1 MAISTHRVT
10 INPQDL
16 GTWSRVDVINQLEDA
31 FTWLDWHGPAE
42 SGLVC
47 GIASFTGGGTLS
59 GDTNLYY
66 YEDVRP
72 ISTSGIGSGASFFVA
87 RREDVGYVTL
97 NRPGTNYV
105 PGDTVTLSA
114 EDIGGSA
121 NGATDIEVRVVIAGE
136 VTGGLGYGITVT
148 GTYDTEGTDR
158 NGFVT
163 GSNATITIR
172 EGDTLTFE
180 NRSGRGLNIISSGAH
195 FTEDF
200 RGYYESI
207 VDTYYEGLVFNVIG
221 NRNTSSS
228 GDITRW
234 TPLPGQRG
242 TYYVTDDWSSYGSFN
257 PTIVV
262 EPAPSGITTN
272 TYGSSGFYSK
282 DVADTS
288 EPWGVLKQTINASKT
303 YGSTYRVFGFNG
315 DNTNLY
321 LWSGSSFF
329 PDKFRSSDTTSWR
342 YPTGHGFEKRFGG
355 LANADISY
363 ANIRDQSSNQGYSS
377 PVYMDRFDNIHVDNG
392 TDKLNIGGTT
402 SRQLDLN
409 IFRSS
414 IDPNFAVLSFNIPT
428 AAASKLRDR
437 ATFFLH
443 NFETS
448 VWDLDEVFLSG
459 YTEIFP
465 SSNDNEPYL
474 VFRNFLTGTG
484 LENSNY
490 LKYFPP
496 KRCAEFG
503 YVMIQAND
511 DEPGDEYFPCFDDTY
526 YRSNTLDTYYKD
538 PYTGSVRA
546 YYRDSSRDSRAK
558 TYPNTSDTFD
568 NVNRLSSDLDF
579 NAVIKGIPL
588 SAKLIPVPYYL
599 PDDFVLIDFYYNV
612 PGVNIQQG
620 DTITISGSEQYTVIQ
635 GSYNQSGSTKGI
647 LFCGRSV

>member
-10 INPQDL
+10 INAQDL
-16 GTWSRVDVINQLEDA
+16 GSWSGVDVINQLEDA
-31 FTWLDWHGPAE
+31 FIWLDWHGDAE
-42 SGLVC
+42 SGLIC
-47 GIASFTGGGTLS
+47 GITSFSGGGTLS
-59 GDTNLYY
+59 GDSNIYY

-72 ISTSGIGSGASFFVA
+72 ISTSGIGSGASFRVG
-87 RREDVGYVTL
+87 REEDVGYVTL
-97 NRPGTNYV
+97 NRPGTNYA

-121 NGATDIEVRVVIAGE
+121 NGATDIEVTVVIAGE
-136 VTGGLGYGITVT
+136 ISGGLGYGITVT
-148 GTYDTEGTDR
+148 GNYDTEGTDR

-180 NRSGRGLNIISSGAH
+180 NRSGRGLGIIQSGAH
-195 FTEDF
+195 FDENF
-200 RGYYESI
+200 R
-207 VDTYYEGLVFNVIG
+207 TYYAVVEPYFEGLVFNVI
-221 NRNTSSS
+221 NQRNTSSS

-242 TYYVTDDWSSYGSFN
+242 EYTVNDDWSSYGSFN

-262 EPAPSGITTN
+262 DPAPSGITIN
-272 TYGSSGFYSK
+272 SYGGSSGFYSK
-282 DVADTS
+282 DVTDTS

-303 YGSTYRVFGFNG
+303 YGSTYRIFGFN
-315 DNTNLY
+315 DTNTYLS

-329 PDKFRSSDTTSWR
+329 PDKFRSSDSNSYR
-342 YPTGHGFEKRFGG
+342 YGTGHGYGKRLGG
-355 LANADISY
+355 NPNADISY
-363 ANIRDQSSNQGYSS
+363 ANIRDQHSS
-377 PVYMDRFDNIHVDNG
+377 PVYMDRMAEIHPDNG
-392 TDKLNIGGTT
+392 SDKLNIGGVTG
-402 SRQLDLN
+402 RQLDLN
-409 IFRSS
+409 LFRSS

-437 ATFFLH
+437 TKATFFLH
-443 NFETS
+443 NYETS
-448 VWDLDEVFLSG
+448 VWDLDNVFLSG

-465 SSNDNEPYL
+465 TTDDNEPVL
-474 VFRNFLTGTG
+474 TFRNFLVGTAK
-484 LENSNY
+484 EWSSQY
-490 LKYFPP
+490 KSYPA
-496 KRCAEFG
+496 KKSAEFG
-503 YVMIQAND
+503 YAYVLTGGSA
-511 DEPGDEYFPCFDDTY
+511 PGSQTYSCFDDTY
-526 YRSNTLDTYYKD
+526 YRSNTLDTYRVAATD
-538 PYTGSVRA
+538 ISVRA

-558 TYPNTSDTFD
+558 TYQSNSSTYD
-568 NVNRLSSDLDF
+568 NIGRLSSDLDF

-588 SAKLIPVPYYL
+588 SAKFMPVPYYI

-620 DTITISGSEQYTVIQ
+620 DTITIGGSEQYTVIQ

>member
-1 MAISTHRVT
+1 MSISTHRVT

-59 GDTNLYY
+59 GDTNTYY

-72 ISTSGIGSGASFFVA
+72 IATSGIGSGASFFVA
-87 RREDVGYVTL
+87 RRTDVAYVTL
-97 NRPGTNYV
+97 NRPGTNYA

-114 EDIGGSA
+114 EDIGGSV
-121 NGATDIEVRVVIAGE
+121 NGATNIEARVVIASE
-136 VTGGLGYGITVT
+136 TAGGLGYGITVT

-172 EGDTLTFE
+172 EGDTLTLE
-180 NRSGRGLNIISSGAH
+180 NFSGRNIGIIQSGGH
-195 FTEDF
+195 FDENH
-200 RGYYESI
+200 RLYYDAKIDS
-207 VDTYYEGLVFNVIG
+207 YYEGLVFNVIA
-221 NRNTSSS
+221 NRNNSSS
-228 GDITRW
+228 GGITRW
-234 TPLPGQRG
+234 TPLAGQRG
-242 TYYVTDDWSSYGSFN
+242 IYFVNDDWGSYGSFN

-262 EPAPSGITTN
+262 EPAVTGITTN
-272 TYGSSGFYSK
+272 TYGGPSGFYSK
-282 DVADTS
+282 DITDTS
-288 EPWGVLKQTINASKT
+288 EPWGVLKQTINATKT

-315 DNTNLY
+315 DNTYLR

-329 PDKFRSSDTTSWR
+329 PDKFRSSDSSSWR
-342 YPTGHGFEKRFGG
+342 YTTGHGYDRRFGG
-355 LANADISY
+355 LANADISAY
-363 ANIRDQSSNQGYSS
+363 SIRSDASS
-377 PVYMDRFDNIHVDNG
+377 PVYMDGLDYIHPDNG
-392 TDKLNIGGTT
+392 SDKLNIGGVIG
-402 SRQLDLN
+402 RQLDLN

-414 IDPNFAVLSFNIPT
+414 IDPRFAVLSFNIPT

-437 ATFFLH
+437 TRATFFLH

-448 VWDLDEVFLSG
+448 VWDLDNVFLSG
-459 YTEIFP
+459 YTEIIP
-465 SSNDNEPYL
+465 STDDNTPYL
-474 VFRNFLTGTG
+474 IFRNFLVGTG
-484 LENSNY
+484 YNYSNY
-490 LKYFPP
+490 RKIYPP
-496 KRCAEFG
+496 KRSAEFG
-503 YVMIQAND
+503 YVMVQGGNR
-511 DEPGDEYFPCFDDTY
+511 PSNEYYSCFEDTY
-526 YRSNTLDTYYKD
+526 YRSNTLDTYYVNPSD
-538 PYTGSVRA
+538 GATRT

-558 TYPNTSDTFD
+558 TYQDTSNTFD
-568 NVNRLSSDLDF
+568 NVNRLSSDSDF

-588 SAKLIPVPYYL
+588 ATTLLPVPYYI

>member
-16 GTWSRVDVINQLEDA
+16 VSWSRVDVINQLEDA

-59 GDTNLYY
+59 GDTNIYY

-72 ISTSGIGSGASFFVA
+72 ISTSGIGSGASFYVA
-87 RREDVGYVTL
+87 RREDIGYVTL
-97 NRPGTNYV
+97 NRPGTNYA

-136 VTGGLGYGITVT
+136 VSGGLGYGITIT

-180 NRSGRGLNIISSGAH
+180 NRGGGRYINIIQSGAH
-195 FTEDF
+195 FTENF
-200 RGYYESI
+200 RNYYDTK

-221 NRNTSSS
+221 NRNNSST
-228 GDITRW
+228 GGITRW

-272 TYGSSGFYSK
+272 TYGGSGAYYSK
-282 DVADTS
+282 DVTDTS

-315 DNTNLY
+315 DNTYLR

-329 PDKFRSSDTTSWR
+329 PDKFRSSDSNSWR
-342 YPTGHGFEKRFGG
+342 YSTGHGYDRRFGG
-355 LANADISY
+355 LGNADM
-363 ANIRDQSSNQGYSS
+363 ALATIRDDESS
-377 PVYMDRFDNIHVDNG
+377 PVYMDQFDRMHPDNG
-392 TDKLNIGGTT
+392 SDKLNIGGTT

-414 IDPNFAVLSFNIPT
+414 IDPNFAVLSFNVPT

-437 ATFFLH
+437 TRATFFLH
-443 NFETS
+443 NYENS
-448 VWDLDEVFLSG
+448 IWDLDNVFLSG
-459 YTEIFP
+459 YTEIIP
-465 SSNDNEPYL
+465 SDNDNSPFL
-474 VFRNFLTGTG
+474 IFRNYLTGTG
-484 LENSNY
+484 YTYSNY
-490 LKYFPP
+490 VKRYPP
-496 KRCAEFG
+496 KRSAEFG
-503 YVMIQAND
+503 YAMIQASD
-511 DEPGDEYFPCFDDTY
+511 DEPNDEYYSCFEDTY
-526 YRSNTLDTYYKD
+526 YRSNTLDTYYIN
-538 PYTGSVRA
+538 PGGGAFRT

-558 TYPNTSDTFD
+558 TYENTSDTFD

-588 SAKLIPVPYYL
+588 SGTLIPVPYYI

>member
-16 GTWSRVDVINQLEDA
+16 VSWSRVDVINQLEDA
-31 FTWLDWHGPAE
+31 FTWLGWHGAAE
-42 SGLVC
+42 TGLVC
-47 GIASFTGGGTLS
+47 GVTSYTGGGTLS
-59 GDTNLYY
+59 GDTSYYY

-72 ISTSGIGSGASFFVA
+72 ISTSGIGSGASFYVA
-87 RREDVGYVTL
+87 RREDVGYVL
-97 NRPGTNYV
+97 VNRPGTNYA

-114 EDIGGSA
+114 EDIGGSV
-121 NGATDIEVRVVIAGE
+121 NGATDIELRVTIAGE

-180 NRSGRGLNIISSGAH
+180 NFSNRDINIIQSGAH
-195 FTEDF
+195 FGENY
-200 RGYYESI
+200 RPYYDYHVER
-207 VDTYYEGLVFNVIG
+207 YYEGLVFNVIG
-221 NRNTSSS
+221 NRNGGNS
-228 GDITRW
+228 GQITRW

-242 TYYVTDDWSSYGSFN
+242 TYYVVDDFNSYGSFN

-272 TYGSSGFYSK
+272 SYGGSSGFYSK
-282 DVADTS
+282 NITDTS

-303 YGSTYRVFGFNG
+303 YGTTYRIFGLN
-315 DNTNLY
+315 NSNSNLEI
-321 LWSGSSFF
+321 WSGSSFF
-329 PDKFRSSDTTSWR
+329 PDKLASSDSDSEP
-342 YPTGHGFEKRFGG
+342 YYLTGHGYGYRLGG
-355 LANADISY
+355 ASNADISFY
-363 ANIRDQSSNQGYSS
+363 NIRNSYSS
-377 PVYMDRFDNIHVDNG
+377 PISMDGLDNIRSTNDY
-392 TDKLNIGGTT
+392 LNIGGTT

-414 IDPNFAVLSFNIPT
+414 IDPRFAVLSFNIPT

-437 ATFFLH
+437 TKATFFLH
-443 NFETS
+443 NFENDEIF
-448 VWDLDEVFLSG
+448 DLDHLFLGG
-459 YTEIFP
+459 YTEILP
-465 SSNDNEPYL
+465 NTDDTRPYL
-474 VFRNFLTGTG
+474 RFRTALTGTAYEYSG
-484 LENSNY
+484 DRRRYPAL
-490 LKYFPP
+490 
-496 KRCAEFG
+496 RTAEFG
-503 YVMIQAND
+503 YAMIEAYNGPD
-511 DEPGDEYFPCFDDTY
+511 STY
-526 YRSNTLDTYYKD
+526 YDAEDNAYYYSNTNDNEEH
-538 PYTGSVRA
+538 SNVFRI
-546 YYRDSSRDSRAK
+546 YYRDSSRNSRSKTNPDDSSVFDNINRI
-558 TYPNTSDTFD
+558 TSD
-568 NVNRLSSDLDF
+568 SDF

-588 SAKLIPVPYYL
+588 NGHFLPVPYYI